1 MYLNSGGLFANF
13 WSRLATPVY
22 LRIAVFDMPY
32 CPNCGGRIK
41 EVHHYCGSCGQ
52 ALSEVAE
59 SETDPPMAVSRDGFL
74 SLRSLSYIN
83 GLLSGERELDRDSVS
98 YTQLSR
104 EVNATLAD
112 FARLAMVEELDLL
125 QLWAAGSSTEA
136 LSTPVEDMNSN
147 QVRDWLAAIGL
158 GRTLRMYDESLHTEF
173 EDEFNERLQ
182 KLVEIAREELD
193 DMGDE

>member
-1 MYLNSGGLFANF
+1 
-13 WSRLATPVY
+13 
-22 LRIAVFDMPY
+22 MPY
-32 CPNCGGRIK
+32 CSNCGSRVKDI
-41 EVHHYCGSCGQ
+41 HHYCGSCGQ
-52 ALSEVAE
+52 ALSKVAE

-98 YTQLSR
+98 YMQLSR
-104 EVNATLAD
+104 EVNAALED

-125 QLWAAGSSTEA
+125 QLWAAGLSSEA

-182 KLVEIAREELD
+182 KLVEIAGEELD
-193 DMGDE
+193 DIGDE